1 MTIDIT
7 KLSSKELFEL
17 AKQKEKEEQEAGR
30 RAERLAEAKQQLAQ
44 LVAKHQEALA
54 ASDKAIRELQ
64 EKRSR
69 MVADFEAAL
78 APLELDIQELERQIK
93 VAQTKTES
101 DEPEIPDEEELR
113 RHFEE
118 QASAES
124 QAQIT
129 KPAAAPSVSP
139 PQEDD
144 ISEELLAKIRH
155 IMRTRNY
162 ISESLLKEQLK
173 LNGFDMSK
181 LKKEMEKLLREG
193 KLKKEGAGNYA
204 LGKKL

>member
-17 AKQKEKEEQEAGR
+17 AKQKEKEEQEASQ
-30 RAERLAEAKQQLAQ
+30 RAERLAEAKQQIAQ
-44 LVAKHQEALA
+44 LVARHQEALA

-69 MVADFEAAL
+69 MVAEFEATL
-78 APLELDIQELERQIK
+78 APLELDIQQLERQIGEGR
-93 VAQTKTES
+93 AEAESAETELS
-101 DEPEIPDEEELR
+101 DEEELR
-113 RHFEE
+113 LHFEE
-118 QASAES
+118 QAGGESSAPE
-124 QAQIT
+124 T
-129 KPAAAPSVSP
+129 RAAHEKDQS
-139 PQEDD
+139 D
-144 ISEELLAKIRH
+144 ELLAKIRH

-181 LKKEMEKLLREG
+181 LKKEIEKLLREG

-204 LGKKL
+204 LGKKT

>member
-54 ASDKAIRELQ
+54 ASDRAIRELQ

-69 MVADFEAAL
+69 MVAEFEAAL
-78 APLELDIQELERQIK
+78 APLELDIQQLERQIGEGR
-93 VAQTKTES
+93 AGAES
-101 DEPEIPDEEELR
+101 AETGLSDEEELR
-113 RHFEE
+113 LHFEE
-118 QASAES
+118 QAGAES
-124 QAQIT
+124 SAPET
-129 KPAAAPSVSP
+129 RAAHEKE
-139 PQEDD
+139 Q
-144 ISEELLAKIRH
+144 SEELLAKIRH

>member
-17 AKQKEKEEQEAGR
+17 AKEKEKEEQEASQ

-54 ASDKAIRELQ
+54 ASDKTIKELQ

-69 MVADFEAAL
+69 MVAEFEAAL
-78 APLELDIQELERQIK
+78 APLELDIQELERQIGESR
-93 VAQTKTES
+93 ARAESAGTELS
-101 DEPEIPDEEELR
+101 DEEELR
-113 RHFEE
+113 LHFEE
-118 QASAES
+118 QAVAES
-124 QAQIT
+124 SAPET
-129 KPAAAPSVSP
+129 RPAHEKDP
-139 PQEDD
+139 
-144 ISEELLAKIRH
+144 SEELLAKIRH

-173 LNGFDMSK
+173 LNGFDMST
-181 LKKEMEKLLREG
+181 LKKEMAKLLREG

>member
-1 MTIDIT
+1 
-7 KLSSKELFEL
+7 
-17 AKQKEKEEQEAGR
+17 
-30 RAERLAEAKQQLAQ
+30 
-44 LVAKHQEALA
+44 
-54 ASDKAIRELQ
+54 
-64 EKRSR
+64 

-78 APLELDIQELERQIK
+78 APIELDIQELERQIGEGRAK
-93 VAQTKTES
+93 AESAETELS
-101 DEPEIPDEEELR
+101 DEEELR
-113 RHFEE
+113 LHFED
-118 QASAES
+118 QAGAES
-124 QAQIT
+124 S
-129 KPAAAPSVSP
+129 AAETRAAHEKE
-139 PQEDD
+139 Q
-144 ISEELLAKIRH
+144 SEELLDKIRH

>member
-17 AKQKEKEEQEAGR
+17 AKQKEKEEQEASQ
-30 RAERLAEAKQQLAQ
+30 RAERLAEVKQQLAQ
-44 LVAKHQEALA
+44 LVAEHQEALA
-54 ASDKAIRELQ
+54 ASDRAIRELQ

-69 MVADFEAAL
+69 MVAEFEAAL
-78 APLELDIQELERQIK
+78 APLELDIQQLERQIRGGRAK
-93 VAQTKTES
+93 AESAETELS
-101 DEPEIPDEEELR
+101 DEEELR
-113 RHFEE
+113 LHFEE
-118 QASAES
+118 QAGAES
-124 QAQIT
+124 S
-129 KPAAAPSVSP
+129 APETRATHEKD
-139 PQEDD
+139 Q
-144 ISEELLAKIRH
+144 SEELLTKIRH

-204 LGKKL
+204 LGKKS